1 MQANIGPICYI
12 INSFCSFLF
21 LNCLVFGSI
30 YADGFLGQPDT
41 ALDVV
46 IAQNG
51 NFLGFQ

>member
-1 MQANIGPICYI
+1 MQVNIAPICYI
-12 INSFCSFLF
+12 INSFRSFLF

-30 YADGFLGQPDT
+30 YADSFLGQPDT

-51 NFLGFQ
+51 DFLGFQ

>member
-1 MQANIGPICYI
+1 MRVNIGPICYI
-12 INSFCSFLF
+12 INSFRSFLF

-30 YADGFLGQPDT
+30 YADDFFGQPYT

-51 NFLGFQ
+51 DFLGFQ